1 VWLGIQGHKNH
12 HFFVIVVFRFQ
23 RLSLRNLFEICAMNS
38 RKFRTNQE
46 GTAIMSTMESTVR
59 NIHHPKVKQ
68 NCAAECSSS
77 PVRLKQSTKAKLTDL
92 LGKANK
98 LKAGRKIKPDDVI
111 GFGLDLV
118 TDEHLEQICSRSL
131 TNKDRLE
138 MLFRK
143 VSKEK
148 RGISRDEFL
157 GMLLDGKIG
166 L

>member
-1 VWLGIQGHKNH
+1 
-12 HFFVIVVFRFQ
+12 
-23 RLSLRNLFEICAMNS
+23 
-38 RKFRTNQE
+38 
-46 GTAIMSTMESTVR
+46 MSTMESTVR
-59 NIHHPKVKQ
+59 NIQGSKVKQ
-68 NCAAECSSS
+68 NRAAECSSS
-77 PVRLKQSTKAKLTDL
+77 PVRVKQSTKAKLADL

-111 GFGLDLV
+111 GFGLNLL
-118 TDEHLEQICSRSL
+118 TDEHLDQICSSSL

-138 MLFRK
+138 MLFKK

-157 GMLLDGKIG
+157 GLLLDGKVT